1 MKRGYRKEESL
12 YTSDNKLNE
21 DALTHC
27 RITGVDPK
35 ELERKTLQH
44 FLPRG
49 RAPDEL
55 AHSIAN

>member
-35 ELERKTLQH
+35 ELERK
-44 FLPRG
+44 
-49 RAPDEL
+49 
-55 AHSIAN
+55 